1 MFFFTWPSTLSA
13 TPKCAPLLHSAPS
26 EKFLDLVKPCAV
38 QSAKLYVWAG
48 AAISLLLVAYR
59 VLVTRSQRAKQEREV
74 APFSLWLAIA
84 PYAISLVYAFVAV
97 ASAQSQY
104 AKTLATFQ
112 ASGLSTSEWVNARVQ
127 DHRSRATV
135 LTSIASSS
143 IIAVASIAN
152 ARYSRQTS
160 LMLANNSTRSQAAR
174 RIEASDKNHAASSEA
189 RNVSA
194 E

>member
-26 EKFLDLVKPCAV
+26 DKFLYLVKPCAV

-104 AKTLATFQ
+104 AKTIATFQ

-160 LMLANNSTRSQAAR
+160 LMLAINSTRSQAR
-174 RIEASDKNHAASSEA
+174 RMEASDKNQASSGEA

>member
-1 MFFFTWPSTLSA
+1 
-13 TPKCAPLLHSAPS
+13 LLHSAPS
-26 EKFLDLVKPCAV
+26 DKFLDLAKPCAV

-48 AAISLLLVAYR
+48 AAFSLLLVAYR

-160 LMLANNSTRSQAAR
+160 LMLANTSTRSQAAR
-174 RIEASDKNHAASSEA
+174 RMEASDKNQAASSEA
-189 RNVSA
+189 RNASA